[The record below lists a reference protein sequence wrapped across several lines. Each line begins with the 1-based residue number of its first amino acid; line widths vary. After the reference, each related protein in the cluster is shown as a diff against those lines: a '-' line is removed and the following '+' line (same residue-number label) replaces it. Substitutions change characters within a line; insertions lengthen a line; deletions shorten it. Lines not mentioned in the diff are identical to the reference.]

1 MVGGDDFMAVPT
13 YMLLN
18 GSERDQ
24 ELAREILRLTRELR
38 VVLGQFAMYR
48 SLTSDREFGEACDNS
63 SAVDV
68 LRVLVGALLRTIVVS
83 ITAIFDTDPQTSNI
97 KKIIKQAIDKRG
109 LEFLGKMHASKGN
122 TPAFERSLG
131 RLTDYRRRLNKGE
144 LHQTIARLMHV
155 RNTVVAHFDANPMA
169 APGGRRAVVS
179 DVRNAV
185 AAATIIVGEANVL
198 ILGRAVAFPPLREL
212 LREEAGGLKST
223 LMRGLHSEAP
233 DRRSAALPS
242 GEPADAITGPVA
254 HEMADGGVAPRP
266 ANALA

>member
-1 MVGGDDFMAVPT
+1 MAKLRDEGRAWNMVGGDDFMAVPT

-109 LEFLGKMHASKGN
+109 
-122 TPAFERSLG
+122 
-131 RLTDYRRRLNKGE
+131 
-144 LHQTIARLMHV
+144 
-155 RNTVVAHFDANPMA
+155 
-169 APGGRRAVVS
+169 
-179 DVRNAV
+179 
-185 AAATIIVGEANVL
+185 
-198 ILGRAVAFPPLREL
+198 
-212 LREEAGGLKST
+212 
-223 LMRGLHSEAP
+223 
-233 DRRSAALPS
+233 
-242 GEPADAITGPVA
+242 
-254 HEMADGGVAPRP
+254 
-266 ANALA
+266 